1 MIRGGAVDKELEFWL
16 MLSRIENLRSQ
27 IKLDLITTLGSASN
41 VYQAGSEMLFRA
53 GFSKQ
58 HFDLYHGDE
67 IKAEVSRIL
76 EDCDKKNIDIIRI
89 SDEDYPE
96 MLKYI
101 PDPPLLLYVRGSIP
115 KSNSIGIVG
124 SRKASG
130 YGIETANK
138 MAFNLALANINIVS
152 GMARG
157 IDTAAHAG
165 ALEAGGETVAVLG
178 CGVDVP
184 YPPENKG
191 IMERIINSGA
201 VISEYPPGTPPS
213 TFNFPSRNRI
223 ISGMSIGTLIVEAG
237 MKSGSL
243 ITANYALE
251 QGRDV
256 FAIPGNINNI
266 NSMGTNRLIKDGAK
280 IVLSV
285 DDILDEL
292 SFGYSPLIKKSRTGK
307 KNRTAGLGAKEKK
320 IINALKIEDLYDE
333 ELSDRTSIKLIELYE
348 ILLDLELN
356 SMVKKS
362 INGKYMLIS

>member
-1 MIRGGAVDKELEFWL
+1 

-27 IKLDLITTLGSASN
+27 KKLELVIALGSASK
-41 VYQAGSEMLFRA
+41 VYEADAGTLLRA

-58 HFDLYHGDE
+58 QYEYFHGDE
-67 IKAEVSRIL
+67 IKNEVNGIL
-76 EDCDKKNIDIIRI
+76 EASHKKKIKILTM
-89 SDEDYPE
+89 SDDEYPE

-101 PDPPLLLYVRGSIP
+101 SDPPLVLYVRGTIP
-115 KSNSIGIVG
+115 KSNSVAIVG

-138 MAFNLALANINIVS
+138 MAYDLALADISIVS

-178 CGVDVP
+178 CGADVP
-184 YPPENKG
+184 YPPENRNL
-191 IMERIINSGA
+191 MERIIDSGA
-201 VISEYPPGTPPS
+201 VISEFPPGTPPS
-213 TFNFPSRNRI
+213 PMNFPGRNRI

-256 FAIPGNINNI
+256 FAIPGNINNY
-266 NSMGTNRLIKDGAK
+266 NSMGTNRLIKEGAK

-292 SFGYSPLIKKSRTGK
+292 SFGSSPLAKKSGKSK
-307 KNRTAGLGAKEKK
+307 KNRIAHLSAKEKK
-320 IINALKIEDLYDE
+320 IINALKIEDLFDE
-333 ELSDRTSIKLIELYE
+333 EISEKTGIQLIELFE
-348 ILLDLELN
+348 ILLELELN
-356 SMVKKS
+356 GFVKKS
-362 INGKYMLIS
+362 INGKYVLMF

>member
-1 MIRGGAVDKELEFWL
+1 
-16 MLSRIENLRSQ
+16 MLSRIENLRPQ
-27 IKLDLITTLGSASN
+27 KKLDLVMALGSPLK
-41 VYQAGSEMLFRA
+41 VYEADEGTLLRA

-58 HFDLYHGDE
+58 QYDYFHSDE
-67 IKAEVSRIL
+67 IMSEADRIL
-76 EDCDKKNIDIIRI
+76 EICSKKRINILTI
-89 SDEDYPE
+89 SDDEYPE

-101 PDPPLLLYVRGSIP
+101 ADPPVVLYVRGRIP
-115 KSNSIGIVG
+115 KSNSIAIVG

-130 YGIETANK
+130 YGIENANK
-138 MAFNLALANINIVS
+138 IAFNLALADICIVS

-178 CGVDVP
+178 CGADVP
-184 YPPENKG
+184 YPPENRNL
-191 IMERIINSGA
+191 MERIIDSGA

-213 TFNFPSRNRI
+213 TFNFPDRNRI
-223 ISGMSIGTLIVEAG
+223 ISGMSVGTLIVEAG

-256 FAIPGNINNI
+256 FAIPGNINNY

-280 IVLSV
+280 MVLSV

-292 SFGYSPLIKKSRTGK
+292 TFGSAPLVKKKSKRK
-307 KNRTAGLGAKEKK
+307 KNRTANLGLKEKR
-320 IINALKIEDLYDE
+320 IISALKIEDLFDE
-333 ELSDRTSIKLIELYE
+333 ELSEKTSIELTELFE
-348 ILLDLELN
+348 ILLELEFNGL
-356 SMVKKS
+356 VKKS

>member
-1 MIRGGAVDKELEFWL
+1 MNTETEYWV
-16 MLSRIENLRSQ
+16 MLSRIDNSRPQ
-27 IKLDLITTLGSASN
+27 KRLDLVMALGSVSKAYEADME
-41 VYQAGSEMLFRA
+41 VFLRA
-53 GFSKQ
+53 GLTKEQYEYF
-58 HFDLYHGDE
+58 HGE
-67 IKAEVSRIL
+67 AIKAEA
-76 EDCDKKNIDIIRI
+76 DDIIRTCEAKGIRILTI
-89 SDEDYPE
+89 SDDEYPE
-96 MLKYI
+96 LLRYI
-101 PDPPLLLYVRGSIP
+101 TDPPLVLYCRGRIP
-115 KSNSIGIVG
+115 KSNSFAIVG

-130 YGIETANK
+130 YGMETARK
-138 MAFNLALANINIVS
+138 MAYSLALEDISIVS

-191 IMERIINSGA
+191 LMERIIESGA

-213 TFNFPSRNRI
+213 TFNFPGRNRI
-223 ISGMSIGTLIVEAG
+223 ISGMSVGTLVVEAG
-237 MKSGSL
+237 LKSGSL

-256 FAIPGNINNI
+256 FAVPGNISNY

-280 IVLSV
+280 MVLSV
-285 DDILDEL
+285 DDILEEL
-292 SFGYSPLIKKSRTGK
+292 SFGSAPLAKSNRKSEG
-307 KNRTAGLGAKEKK
+307 NRTSNLGPEERK

-333 ELSDRTSIKLIELYE
+333 ELAEKVSMDLAELFE
-348 ILLDLELN
+348 ILLELEF
-356 SMVKKS
+356 KGIIRKS

>member
-1 MIRGGAVDKELEFWL
+1 
-16 MLSRIENLRSQ
+16 MLSRIENLRPQ
-27 IKLDLITTLGSASN
+27 KKLDAIMSLGSASK
-41 VYQAGSEMLFRA
+41 VYEADFDILMKV

-58 HFDLYHGDE
+58 QYDLFH
-67 IKAEVSRIL
+67 
-76 EDCDKKNIDIIRI
+76 
-89 SDEDYPE
+89 SDETRAEADRIIEECHKKRIKIITLSDDEYPE

-101 PDPPLLLYVRGSIP
+101 TDPPIVLYVRGSIP
-115 KSNSIGIVG
+115 KSNSIAIVG

-138 MAFNLALANINIVS
+138 MAYNLALSDICIVS

-178 CGVDVP
+178 CGADVP
-184 YPPENKG
+184 YPPENAS
-191 IMERIINSGA
+191 IMERIAGSGA

-213 TFNFPSRNRI
+213 TYNFPDRNRI
-223 ISGMSIGTLIVEAG
+223 ISGMSIGTLVVEAG

-256 FAIPGNINNI
+256 FAIPGNINNY
-266 NSMGTNRLIKDGAK
+266 NSMGTNKLIKDGAK
-280 IVLSV
+280 LVLSV

-292 SFGYSPLIKKSRTGK
+292 SFGSSPVVKKARK
-307 KNRTAGLGAKEKK
+307 KKEERDAKLGQTERK
-320 IINALKIEDLYDE
+320 IISALKIEDLFDE
-333 ELSDRTSIKLIELYE
+333 ELSEKTNIPPDELYE
-348 ILLDLELN
+348 ILLELEIEGF
-356 SMVKKS
+356 VKKS
-362 INGKYMLIS
+362 INGKYMLL